1 MAVLAGRNSAHA
13 LAMAGLRLFA
23 TSALLVA
30 AFVLVAHHGQWASS
44 AQLESKLSQPW
55 ISAHSGI
62 GQLRT
67 NGMEQEYSADKQAVE
82 QAYDSAHAG
91 DSAWGDA
98 FERWDARRPSRKQ
111 REDAWAVAREVKQIA
126 LSSSREPSVA
136 VSMGRPRLAIP
147 NPAPLQGADIDF
159 L

>member
-1 MAVLAGRNSAHA
+1 MAVLAGCDSGHA

-30 AFVLVAHHGQWASS
+30 ACVLVAHHGQWASS

-67 NGMEQEYSADKQAVE
+67 NGMEQEHSADEQTVE
-82 QAYDSAHAG
+82 QAYDSAQTWE
-91 DSAWGDA
+91 SAWGDA

-111 REDAWAVAREVKQIA
+111 REDARAVSREVKQIA

-136 VSMGRPRLAIP
+136 VSMVRPRLAIP
-147 NPAPLQGADIDF
+147 HPEPLQGPYIDF